1 MIKSFRHKGLKKFF
15 EHGILKG
22 IQAKHK
28 GKLKIILDY
37 LDAMENIEDADIP
50 ALKLHLLEPKHIGIY
65 GVSVSGHWRVTFE
78 FKDNNVYIVDY
89 LDYH

>member
-1 MIKSFRHKGLKKFF
+1 MIKSFKHKGLKIFF
-15 EHGILKG
+15 ERGTIKG

-28 GKLKIILDY
+28 AKLKIILDY
-37 LDAMENIEDADIP
+37 LDAMENIEDINIQ
-50 ALKLHLLEPKHIGIY
+50 ALKLHLLEPKHYKIY
-65 GVSVSGHWRVTFE
+65 SVCVSGNWRITFE